1 MHKSECQVASVQTS
15 EFNTNILKGLCEMM
29 TLQKAIQDTSKD
41 CFVKM
46 QMALA
51 SKSTENEQ
59 LRRTVQEHKKEMK
72 TLVQQMNTAME
83 EEWSQLQEKEDQL
96 EVEREKMCQKPVME
110 LKTQIIQLRCGY
122 EQKITKLQEEAKK
135 LKESNSAWE
144 ARYIDLRN
152 KLDVSY
158 EYTFTCIVLMAQSIF
173 PCNK

>member
-15 EFNTNILKGLCEMM
+15 EFNTNILKGLCEMT

-41 CFVKM
+41 YFVKM

-83 EEWSQLQEKEDQL
+83 EEWSQLQEKKISWKW
-96 EVEREKMCQKPVME
+96 REKRCVKNHAVME

-122 EQKITKLQEEAKK
+122 EQKITKLQEEAKN
-135 LKESNSAWE
+135 LKESNAAWE

-158 EYTFTCIVLMAQSIF
+158 EYIFTCIVLMAQSIF
-173 PCNK
+173 PLQ